1 MEEYRMIDKSDVTG
15 FLSSFLRFVKGIIAY
30 TLSAVRQ
37 HMALAVITLVLVLGA
52 GFYFWRAQKSYYEA
66 EMVCTYSNM
75 TKKAYGE
82 MVHNLDLL
90 LQNKSYHALASTL
103 NIPEEQATSII
114 SIEAKNIAG
123 SPLYEDVTTDASPMY
138 FTVKATDRNVFSPLQ
153 DALVYYMNHGSP
165 FRQVRD
171 KMELESIS
179 NKRNFLHKD
188 MAMVDSIVISYSK
201 FLKRTKSVTDTA
213 AGFSNVAT
221 LFTYKNTLEDKDL
234 QQEWRAKELQQAV
247 HVEHGFLTPDN
258 PVSNKKSLLLN
269 VIICALL
276 LPTAICVIYR
286 LLSDTFKKESSMQE
300 PAPVADAGV

>member
-1 MEEYRMIDKSDVTG
+1 MIDKNDVTG
-15 FLSSFLRFVKGIIAY
+15 FLSSFLRFIKGIFAY
-30 TLSAVRQ
+30 TLAAVRQ
-37 HMALAVITLVLVLGA
+37 NMAIAILALVLVLA
-52 GFYFWRAQKSYYEA
+52 AAFYFWKSQKSYYEA

-90 LQNKSYHALASTL
+90 IQNKSYHALASTL
-103 NIPEEQATSII
+103 NIPEDQAASII

-123 SPLYEDVTTDASPMY
+123 SPLYEDVTTDGSPMY
-138 FTVKATDRNVFSPLQ
+138 FTVKATDRNVFVPLQ
-153 DALVYYMNHGSP
+153 EALVYYMNHGSP

-179 NKRNFLHKD
+179 NKRNFLQKD

-213 AGFSNVAT
+213 AGFSNIAS
-221 LFTYKNTLEDKDL
+221 LFTYKNSLEDKDL
-234 QQEWRAKELQQAV
+234 QQEWRAKELAQAV

-258 PVSNKKSLLLN
+258 PVNNRKSLLWT
-269 VIICALL
+269 IILCSLL
-276 LPTAICVIYR
+276 LPTVICVIYR
-286 LLSDTFKKESSMQE
+286 LLSESFRRESSMEE